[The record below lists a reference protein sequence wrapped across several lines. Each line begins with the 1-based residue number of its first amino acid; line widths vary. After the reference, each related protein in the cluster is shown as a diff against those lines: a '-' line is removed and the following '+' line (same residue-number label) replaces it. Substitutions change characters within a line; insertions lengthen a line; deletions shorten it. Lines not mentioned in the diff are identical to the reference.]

1 MIKNF
6 RLNKIIIAAC
16 LFLFTMAGCA
26 GVGQRLEPP
35 QVKLATIKVEEFSVL
50 ETVFEIHLR
59 VFNTNDTALQ
69 IKGLQCELEI
79 NGQPF
84 AMGIS
89 DADVE
94 IPSYGTQL
102 LPVRAYASLFDMIK
116 SLQGMQDHDQLK
128 YHIKGKVRLGAGA
141 FPSVLGFD
149 SEGNISLPEIPG
161 LKKESQFSK
170 PL

>member
-1 MIKNF
+1 M
-6 RLNKIIIAAC
+6 
-16 LFLFTMAGCA
+16 
-26 GVGQRLEPP
+26 EPP
-35 QVKLATIKVEEFSVL
+35 QVKLATIRVEEFSVL

-59 VFNTNDTALQ
+59 VFNTNETALQ

-84 AMGIS
+84 AMGVS

-102 LPVRAYASLFDMIK
+102 VPLRAYASLFDIIK
-116 SLQGMQDHDQLK
+116 SAQGLQNQDQLK

-141 FPSVLGFD
+141 FPSVLAFD
-149 SEGNISLPEIPG
+149 SEGNISLPEIPE
-161 LKKESQFSK
+161 LKKDSQFSK
-170 PL
+170 PF